1 MAGNIEQS
9 VDRIAKALGRIPS
22 GVAIVTT
29 RAGDRRTGLLASLI
43 QQAGFEPPMIS
54 IALKKGRPIEKL
66 LDESGTFV
74 VNVLGEEHRDAMFKH
89 FACGFTLDQD
99 AFAGLGTSDVPGG
112 VAIVDRIA
120 FLSATVH
127 GKYDAG
133 DHWLYVGKVTGADI
147 GETRQPYVHL
157 RKNGLSY

>member
-1 MAGNIEQS
+1 MAGSVEQS

-29 RAGDRRTGLLASLI
+29 RAGNRRTGLLASLI
-43 QQAGFEPPMIS
+43 QQASLDPPMIS
-54 IALKKGRPIEKL
+54 VAVKKGRPIEKL
-66 LDESGTFV
+66 LDEAGTFV
-74 VNVLGEEHRDAMFKH
+74 VNLLGERHRDAMFKH
-89 FACGFTLDQD
+89 FAAGFSLDQD
-99 AFAGLGTSDVPGG
+99 AFVGMGAKDLPGG
-112 VAIVDRIA
+112 VVIDDRIA
-120 FLSATVH
+120 YLSATIH

-147 GETRQPYVHL
+147 AEIQQPCVHL